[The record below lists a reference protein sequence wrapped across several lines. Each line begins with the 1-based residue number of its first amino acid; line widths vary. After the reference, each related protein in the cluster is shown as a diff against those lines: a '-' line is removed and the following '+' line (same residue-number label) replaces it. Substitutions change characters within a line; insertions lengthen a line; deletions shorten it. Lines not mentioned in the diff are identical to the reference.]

1 MVAAS
6 PEMPLE
12 FSAVANGR
20 RICGLRWQNNPEA
33 LPTLALHGWLDNA
46 ASFSLLAKQ
55 LAPLDLW
62 AIDLPGHGLSE
73 HRPPPGSYNLWDD
86 LLDILALAD
95 ELGWQQF
102 NLLGHSR
109 GALIST
115 LLAATM
121 PERIA
126 RVVLLDAVWPMPVQA
141 EQAPAL
147 LRKYL
152 HDQRSYTDKK
162 LPRYPSFA
170 AAVKARQKTTGLSAA
185 AASLIVERGVDVAA
199 DGSVSWCS
207 DPRLTLGS
215 AFKLSEQQNRAFLAA
230 VAAPTLILLA
240 EDGYARVEGI
250 EQQLQQF
257 QGISYRVLPGSHD
270 FHLQDPSLV
279 APPVAVFLGALH
291 SDAL

>member
-1 MVAAS
+1 MLAAG

-12 FSAVANGR
+12 FTAKANGR
-20 RICGLRWQNNPEA
+20 RICGLRWRNNPA
-33 LPTLALHGWLDNA
+33 APPTLALHGWLDNA
-46 ASFSLLAKQ
+46 ASFSLLAEH

-95 ELGWQQF
+95 ELGWKQF

-141 EQAPAL
+141 QEAPAL

-152 HDQRSYTDKK
+152 HDQRSYTEKK
-162 LPRYPSFA
+162 LPRYPNFA
-170 AAVKARQKTTGLSAA
+170 AAVKARQKTTGLNAE
-185 AASLIVERGVDVAA
+185 AASLIVKRGVDVAV
-199 DGSVSWCS
+199 DGSVSWRS

-215 AFKLSEQQNRAFLAA
+215 AFKLTEQQNHAFLAA
-230 VAAPTLILLA
+230 VAAPMLILFA
-240 EDGYARVEGI
+240 EDGYARIEGI
-250 EQQLQQF
+250 EKQLQQY
-257 QGISYRVLPGSHD
+257 QGISCRVLPGSHD
-270 FHLQDPSLV
+270 FHLQDPSVVGPVV
-279 APPVAVFLGALH
+279 AGFL
-291 SDAL
+291 DAL